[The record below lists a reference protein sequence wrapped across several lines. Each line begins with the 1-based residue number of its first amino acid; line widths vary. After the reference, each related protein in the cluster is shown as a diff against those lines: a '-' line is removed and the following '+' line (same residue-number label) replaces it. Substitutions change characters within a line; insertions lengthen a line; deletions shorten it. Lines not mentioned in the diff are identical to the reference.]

1 MQNNGNHD
9 WGGQV
14 LKEIK
19 GIDGVESIAD
29 ALMKKLDANK
39 VIDQELKVNLQE
51 KKVLQDKKKV
61 NNELKVGSPREESG
75 IEGMD
80 SAESTAPTDQPGTE
94 LTQYLSKTWFR
105 DNFGMEG
112 TEILDVFIKG
122 GREDLIPVLKPLI
135 RAERISLLK
144 SYPSVSEHLIDELPF
159 TDFDYSM
166 LQRNP
171 KTLEIPF
178 RRLVKSW
185 NDANDDPDR
194 EQAYQSWSNRISKES
209 HLTRREHL
217 ILKQCAEHL
226 NDRGAMNAQS
236 LQSYGLDA
244 SSTEVSMLIKS
255 HGFLYGISA
264 VGSSRKANMRGT
276 FYDVE
281 RGDLLVK
288 NAGALIGGL
297 FDHGGAIE
305 LNPQG
310 LPRLILP
317 FNSAI
322 CKHYATALNQEL
334 GVAGIIAEGDGLV
347 IEGEQSVSKSLDIAI
362 PFIHNKTD
370 EAIIL
375 RKAIDQDKEALRCL
389 NYDQS
394 STRSKVALLKAWNM
408 SDEDFITMKES
419 VVNG

>member
-1 MQNNGNHD
+1 
-9 WGGQV
+9 
-14 LKEIK
+14 
-19 GIDGVESIAD
+19 
-29 ALMKKLDANK
+29 LDANQ
-39 VIDQELKVNLQE
+39 VIDAELKVNLQQ
-51 KKVLQDKKKV
+51 KKVLTDKKKV
-61 NNELKVGSPREESG
+61 NNELGKVGSPKEGSG

-80 SAESTAPTDQPGTE
+80 SPESTAPTQQPGTE
-94 LTQYLSKTWFR
+94 LNTYLGKSWFR

-112 TEILDVFIKG
+112 TEIMDVFIKG
-122 GREDLIPVLKPLI
+122 GREDLIPVLQPLI

-166 LQRNP
+166 LQRNS
-171 KTLEIPF
+171 KALEIPF

-185 NDANDDPDR
+185 NDANDDHDR
-194 EQAYQSWSNRISKES
+194 EQAYILWSNRISKED

-226 NDRGAMNAQS
+226 NNRGAMNAQS

-264 VGSSRKANMRGT
+264 VGSSRKSNMRGT

-297 FDHGGAIE
+297 FDHGGSIE

-334 GVAGIIAEGDGLV
+334 SVSGIIAEGDGLV
-347 IEGEQSVSKSLDIAI
+347 IEGEESVSKSLDVAI

-375 RKAIDQDKEALRCL
+375 RKAIDLNKDALRCL

-394 STRSKVALLKAWNM
+394 SNRSKVALLKSWNM
-408 SDEDFITMKES
+408 SDEELISMKES